1 MIKYRMASKITQT
14 KSAKKLKIIY
24 RLWITFFCIRP
35 VFWIDSNSL
44 CDYSASVE
52 IRVGAAPYVTK
63 NVTYD
68 LARFLLVHVLFQ
80 PVPVLQK
87 CNTFLLG
94 ASSAPM
100 TERFIVEKL
109 FNGSPAF
116 LENRRLAGSAG
127 SANGAGSG
135 RGGAGSHGSLLGCPC
150 FDD

>member
-1 MIKYRMASKITQT
+1 M
-14 KSAKKLKIIY
+14 
-24 RLWITFFCIRP
+24 CIRP
-35 VFWIDSNSL
+35 VFPIDGDSKL
-44 CDYSASVE
+44 AYSASVE

-63 NVTYD
+63 NVTYG

-80 PVPVLQK
+80 PVLVLQK

-100 TERFIVEKL
+100 AERFIVEKL

-116 LENRRLAGSAG
+116 LENRRLAGSA
-127 SANGAGSG
+127 NGARGGS
-135 RGGAGSHGSLLGCPC
+135 GGAGSHGSLLGCPC